1 MRALGLDVGE
11 VRIGVSTGDTESHIA
26 VTVGTIDRT
35 ELEADLTRIAE
46 LAAEREAEVIVVGM
60 PLSMNGRVGPQAE
73 VTLAFID
80 VLAERTQLTIDTID
94 ERLTSVEAERR
105 IRQSAAPGRG
115 KRGRPAKGSIDAG
128 AAVLILQAWLDRR

>member
-35 ELEADLTRIAE
+35 ELEADLTRIAS
-46 LAAEREAEVIVVGM
+46 LAAERDAEMIVVGM

-73 VTLAFID
+73 VTLAFIE
-80 VLAERTQLTIDTID
+80 VLAVRTQLTIDTVD

-105 IRQSAAPGRG
+105 IRRSAAPGRG
-115 KRGRPAKGSIDAG
+115 KQARPAKGSIDAG
-128 AAVLILQAWLDRR
+128 SAVLILQAWLDRR

>member
-1 MRALGLDVGE
+1 LRALGLDVGE
-11 VRIGVSTGDTESHIA
+11 VLIGVSTGDTESHIA

-46 LAAEREAEVIVVGM
+46 LAAERDAEVIVVGM

>member
-46 LAAEREAEVIVVGM
+46 LAAERDAEVIVVGM
-60 PLSMNGRVGPQAE
+60 PLLMNGRVGPQAE

-80 VLAERTQLTIDTID
+80 VLAERTQLTIDTVD

-105 IRQSAAPGRG
+105 IRQSAPQGRG

>member
-35 ELEADLTRIAE
+35 ELGADLTRIAG
-46 LAAEREAEVIVVGM
+46 LAAERDAEVIVVGM

-73 VTLAFID
+73 VTLAFIEA
-80 VLAERTQLTIDTID
+80 LAGRTQLTIDTVD

-115 KRGRPAKGSIDAG
+115 KRGRPAKRSIDAG

>member
-11 VRIGVSTGDTESHIA
+11 VRIGVATGDTESPIA
-26 VTVGTIDRT
+26 VTVGTIERT
-35 ELEADLTRIAE
+35 ELEADLTRIVG
-46 LAAEREAEVIVVGM
+46 LAAERDAEVIVVGM

-80 VLAERTQLTIDTID
+80 ELAERTQLTIDTID

>member
-1 MRALGLDVGE
+1 LRALGLDVGE

>member
-35 ELEADLTRIAE
+35 ELEADLTRIAG
-46 LAAEREAEVIVVGM
+46 LAAERDAEVIVVGM

-73 VTLAFID
+73 VTLAFIEA
-80 VLAERTQLTIDTID
+80 LAGRTQLTIDSVD

-115 KRGRPAKGSIDAG
+115 KRGRPAKRSIDAG

>member
-1 MRALGLDVGE
+1 M
-11 VRIGVSTGDTESHIA
+11 STGDTESHIA
-26 VTVGTIDRT
+26 VTVGAIHR
-35 ELEADLTRIAE
+35 AE
-46 LAAEREAEVIVVGM
+46 LQTDLDRIVELAVEREAEVIVVGM

-73 VTLAFID
+73 VTMAFID
-80 VLAERTQLTIDTID
+80 VLAEHTQLTINTID

-115 KRGRPAKGSIDAG
+115 KRGKPAKGSIDAG

>member
-46 LAAEREAEVIVVGM
+46 LAAERDAEVIVVGM

>member
-1 MRALGLDVGE
+1 LRALGLDVGE

-46 LAAEREAEVIVVGM
+46 LAAERDAEVIVVGM

>member
-1 MRALGLDVGE
+1 VRAIGLDVGE

-26 VTVGTIDRT
+26 VTVGTVERT
-35 ELEADLTRIAE
+35 ELTADLTRIAE

-73 VTLAFID
+73 KTLEFID
-80 VLAERTQLTIDTID
+80 DLAAHTGLAIDTVD

-105 IRQSAAPGRG
+105 IRQSAPQGRG
-115 KRGRPAKGSIDAG
+115 KRGKPAKGSIDAG